1 MSENDIINL
10 AQNKQD
16 SAMEYL
22 LEKYKPLVRKRT
34 NAMYLMGGETEDL
47 IQEGMIGLYKA
58 IRTYRPGE
66 SAFAS
71 YAQVCVNRQ
80 MYTAVQASGRKKHE
94 PLNEYISLSED
105 LNLFLLD
112 NPESRMIA
120 QENME
125 KRYQLIDKQLSS
137 MERQVLKLYLE
148 GGSYEEIAEEMGRS
162 EKSVD
167 NAIQRLKKKLKKVEK
182 SVDGARRAGNGHSI
196 RAVRLS
202 AGRGN
207 ARRRSRP

>member
-1 MSENDIINL
+1 MRAAYPEMTDKELFERLGRGESEVADF
-10 AQNKQD
+10 
-16 SAMEYL
+16 L
-22 LEKYKPLVRKRT
+22 LEKYKPMVKRQART
-34 NAMYLMGGETEDL
+34 LYLIGGENDDL

-80 MYTAVQASGRKKHE
+80 MYTAVQASSRKKHE

-125 KRYQLIDKQLSS
+125 KRHQLIDKQLSS

-182 SVDGARRAGNGHSI
+182 SVDTQDT
-196 RAVRLS
+196 L
-202 AGRGN
+202 
-207 ARRRSRP
+207 

>member
-1 MSENDIINL
+1 MTDKELFERLGRGESEVADF
-10 AQNKQD
+10 
-16 SAMEYL
+16 L
-22 LEKYKPLVRKRT
+22 LEKYKPMVKRQART
-34 NAMYLMGGETEDL
+34 LYLIGGENEDL

-66 SAFAS
+66 SAFVS

-182 SVDGARRAGNGHSI
+182 SVDTQGA
-196 RAVRLS
+196 L
-202 AGRGN
+202 
-207 ARRRSRP
+207 